1 MIEVKLAAPF
11 FTFAAT
17 YLAIRGFTAGT
28 ERRLRALAP
37 GGLPGRPGVSRERGS
52 WPAKSTRLAGVQE
65 SWAGDTGVVTQL
77 TTLVRSLTSKL
88 LSRSR
93 RGRFADEELLEFIR
107 STSSALRAGLSLY
120 QAVAVSSSRIPVSH
134 PLRHHLDS
142 MLASHEL
149 GVPLVEAFCHMAERM
164 GWPDLHLV
172 AGALHMVSE
181 YGGDTPRL
189 LDEAARTISRRRTF
203 REVLRAKAADARWSA
218 RVLVIMPAAMGA
230 TTYAFQGD
238 LLARALSDPLGRSL
252 LGLAIFL
259 WLAGS
264 AAVWRLVRQADAC

>member
-1 MIEVKLAAPF
+1 MTEIRLAAPF

-17 YLAIRGFTAGT
+17 YLAVRGFTAGT
-28 ERRLRALAP
+28 ERRLRALSP
-37 GGLPGRPGVSRERGS
+37 GGISGPPGVNRERGS
-52 WPAKSTRLAGVQE
+52 RPAKSIGSAGLQEPGAGNAGVV
-65 SWAGDTGVVTQL
+65 AHL
-77 TTLVRSLTSKL
+77 MAPVRDLLPKL
-88 LSRSR
+88 FHRNRQR
-93 RGRFADEELLEFIR
+93 RFTDEELLEFIR
-107 STSSALRAGLSLY
+107 STSSGLRAGLSLY
-120 QAVAVSSSRIPVSH
+120 QAVAASSSRIPVWH

-149 GVPLVEAFCHMAERM
+149 GVPLVEAFRQMAERA
-164 GWPDLHLV
+164 GSPDLHLV
-172 AGALHMVSE
+172 ASSLHMVSE

-203 REVLRAKAADARWSA
+203 QEMLRAKAADARWSA

-230 TTYAFQGD
+230 TTYAFQGE

-252 LGLAIFL
+252 LGLAVLL

-264 AAVWRLVRQADAC
+264 IAVWRLARQADAC